1 MPKGSA
7 PGVSV
12 GHTCTFIPAEDEGK
26 GRILIVG
33 GANPSGSFSHSH
45 TINLGKEK
53 TIDYPSGTNY
63 AIQVLGLALSFHHL
77 GECVG
82 VCF

>member
-1 MPKGSA
+1 MPVLYNPFLVIDRYSLIPRGSA

-12 GHTCTFIPAEDEGK
+12 GHTCSFIPSEDEGK

-45 TINLGKEK
+45 TINLGKAK
-53 TIDYPSGTNY
+53 NT
-63 AIQVLGLALSFHHL
+63 LLSLLKATVQYKF
-77 GECVG
+77 
-82 VCF
+82 